1 MAWMR
6 VGDTF
11 NAAPEWMAAAGLG
24 AQRGDFDLVA
34 RLKGHTMGLFAQS
47 AVAWTNYVVSYGAAV
62 TVVGMQS
69 VDQVVADLVRI
80 GVLSVMEA
88 DVDGNP
94 QWKLLERDDFVNL
107 VKSNERLMKTKRRRD
122 RSNAP
127 LVIKVLLRDGDE
139 CRYCGVEVR
148 WGDTKS
154 DDGQTFDHRDPE
166 APTTPDNYVQC
177 CRGCNRLRA
186 DLADP
191 DTELPLLPCPDNPVY
206 GPGAMKVFRKWTSVT
221 ASVSSQL
228 GVANPLFAGNAASPV
243 LTASEATAPSVPS
256 AQSPALPDVQSG
268 CAPRLPEDD
277 SLSSQVVAANEKPRS
292 ARRSHAASM
301 GEAQSVVVQS
311 SSPALPD
318 IQSGRAPQSPQS
330 ASVRA
335 EDSANERPVHVQS
348 RRRRRRSHR

>member
-228 GVANPLFAGNAASPV
+228 GVANPLFAGSAASPV
-243 LTASEATAPSVPS
+243 LTASEATASSVPTIP
-256 AQSPALPDVQSG
+256 SPEPAASQAECVTQ
-268 CAPRLPEDD
+268 LPEGD
-277 SLSSQVVAANEKPRS
+277 SSSQVVAANEKPRS

-318 IQSGRAPQSPQS
+318 CQSGRAPQSPQS
-330 ASVRA
+330 VSVRT
-335 EDSANERPVHVQS
+335 EDSANEKPVRVQS
-348 RRRRRRSHR
+348 RRRRGRRNR